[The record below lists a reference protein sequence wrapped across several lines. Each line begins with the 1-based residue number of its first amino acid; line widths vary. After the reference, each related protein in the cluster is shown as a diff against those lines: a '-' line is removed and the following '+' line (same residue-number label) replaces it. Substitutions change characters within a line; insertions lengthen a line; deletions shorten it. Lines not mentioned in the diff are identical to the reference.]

1 MVDITKLNIRYVD
14 DNGFY
19 NDYDKNEYF
28 RLNDKEII
36 ELRRYHH
43 NMLIAKNRVRVKDSS
58 YKVNVYNK
66 NIIKKRKRFKKDNSK
81 GRITKRWLK
90 RNAKPLTI
98 RCALG
103 VTLTTGL
110 LFTAKGVLNNSSSN
124 EVLTAAITNDKKVA
138 NDLLPINNKGT
149 LLAFEGEFVNDDKQ
163 EIKDIIKKYCD
174 IYNLNYDLVY
184 ELLVNMTDNFSSDD
198 FYEGRIDGIR
208 CKGEEVEADSNEE
221 LLIYAIRHIK
231 QIPEDFDIS
240 IDDLYEDSGYVD
252 NSDYFAEIK
261 YYSRIFGLDE
271 CLVAAIVQA
280 ETGFDSD
287 LFNDNNNPAGLKESK
302 DKWWKF
308 DNKAQGFIELCLEIR
323 KYYSQ
328 IGYSHFEV
336 NDDIIALIGDKHAPL
351 SDNNPYWVS
360 NVISN
365 YHMYQDDYSEYFST
379 DNDKNISL

>member
-66 NIIKKRKRFKKDNSK
+66 NITKKIRRFKKDNSRW
-81 GRITKRWLK
+81 RIKRWLK

-124 EVLTAAITNDKKVA
+124 EVLAAAITNDKKVA

-184 ELLVNMTDNFSSDD
+184 EFLANMTDNFSSDD

-261 YYSRIFGLDE
+261 YYSRVFGLDE
-271 CLVAAIVQA
+271 CLVAAIVQS

-287 LFNDNNNPAGLKESK
+287 LFNDYNNPAGLKASRDE
-302 DKWWKF
+302 WWNF

>member
-1 MVDITKLNIRYVD
+1 MVDITKLNMRYVD

-43 NMLIAKNRVRVKDSS
+43 NILIAKNRVRVKDSS

-66 NIIKKRKRFKKDNSK
+66 NITKKIRRFKKDNSRW
-81 GRITKRWLK
+81 RIKRWLK

-110 LFTAKGVLNNSSSN
+110 LFTAKGLLNNSSSN
-124 EVLTAAITNDKKVA
+124 EVLAVAITNDKKVD
-138 NDLLPINNKGT
+138 NDLLPSNNKGT

-184 ELLVNMTDNFSSDD
+184 ELLANMTDNFSSDD

-252 NSDYFAEIK
+252 NSDYFDEIK
-261 YYSRIFGLDE
+261 YYSRVFGLDE
-271 CLVAAIVQA
+271 CLVAAIVQS

-287 LFNDNNNPAGLKESK
+287 LFNDYNNPAGLKESK
-302 DKWWKF
+302 DEWWNF

>member
-1 MVDITKLNIRYVD
+1 MVDITKLNMRYVD

-43 NMLIAKNRVRVKDSS
+43 NILIAKNRVRVKDSS

-66 NIIKKRKRFKKDNSK
+66 NITKKIRRFKKDNSRW
-81 GRITKRWLK
+81 RIKRWLK

-110 LFTAKGVLNNSSSN
+110 LFTAKGILNNSSSN
-124 EVLTAAITNDKKVA
+124 EVLEAAITNDKKVD
-138 NDLLPINNKGT
+138 NDLLPSNNKGT

-252 NSDYFAEIK
+252 NSDYFDEIK
-261 YYSRIFGLDE
+261 YYSRVFGLDE
-271 CLVAAIVQA
+271 CLVAAIVQS

-287 LFNDNNNPAGLKESK
+287 LFNDYNNPAGLKESK
-302 DKWWKF
+302 DEWWNF

>member
-1 MVDITKLNIRYVD
+1 MVDITKLNMRYVD

-28 RLNDKEII
+28 RLNDEEII

-43 NMLIAKNRVRVKDSS
+43 NILIAKNRVRVKDTT

-66 NIIKKRKRFKKDNSK
+66 NIIRKRKRFKKYNSRW
-81 GRITKRWLK
+81 RIKRWLK

-124 EVLTAAITNDKKVA
+124 EVLAAAITNDKKVD
-138 NDLLPINNKGT
+138 NDLLPSNNKGT

-252 NSDYFAEIK
+252 NSDYFDEIK
-261 YYSRIFGLDE
+261 YYSRVFGLDE
-271 CLVAAIVQA
+271 CLVAAIVQS

-287 LFNDNNNPAGLKESK
+287 LFNDYNNPAGLKESR
-302 DKWWKF
+302 DEWWNF

>member
-1 MVDITKLNIRYVD
+1 MVDITKLNMRYVD

-43 NMLIAKNRVRVKDSS
+43 NILIAKNRVRVKDSS

-66 NIIKKRKRFKKDNSK
+66 NITKKIRRFKKDNSRW
-81 GRITKRWLK
+81 RIKRWLK

-124 EVLTAAITNDKKVA
+124 EVVAAAITNDKKVA
-138 NDLLPINNKGT
+138 NDLLPSNNKGT

-184 ELLVNMTDNFSSDD
+184 ELLANMTDNFSSDD

-271 CLVAAIVQA
+271 CLVAAIVQS

-302 DKWWKF
+302 DKWWDF

-336 NDDIIALIGDKHAPL
+336 DDDIIALIGDKHAPL

-365 YHMYQDDYSEYFST
+365 YHMYQDNYSDYFST

>member
-66 NIIKKRKRFKKDNSK
+66 NITKKIRRFKKDNSRW
-81 GRITKRWLK
+81 RIKRWLK

-124 EVLTAAITNDKKVA
+124 EVLAAAITNDKKVA

-231 QIPEDFDIS
+231 QIPEDFDLS

-271 CLVAAIVQA
+271 CLVAAIVQS

-287 LFNDNNNPAGLKESK
+287 LFNDYNNPAGLKASRDE
-302 DKWWKF
+302 WWNF

>member
-1 MVDITKLNIRYVD
+1 MVDITKLNMRYVD

-43 NMLIAKNRVRVKDSS
+43 NMLIAKNRVRVKDTT

-66 NIIKKRKRFKKDNSK
+66 NIIKKRKRFKKYNSRW
-81 GRITKRWLK
+81 GIKRWLK

-110 LFTAKGVLNNSSSN
+110 LFTAKGLLNNSSSN
-124 EVLTAAITNDKKVA
+124 EVLEAAITNDKKVD
-138 NDLLPINNKGT
+138 NDLLPSNNKGT

-184 ELLVNMTDNFSSDD
+184 ELLANMTDNFSSDD

-208 CKGEEVEADSNEE
+208 CKGREVEADSNEE

-231 QIPEDFDIS
+231 QIPEDFDLS

-271 CLVAAIVQA
+271 CLVAAIVQS

-287 LFNDNNNPAGLKESK
+287 LFNDYNNPAGLKASRDE
-302 DKWWKF
+302 WWDF

-336 NDDIIALIGDKHAPL
+336 DDDIIALIGDKHAPL

>member
-1 MVDITKLNIRYVD
+1 MVDITKLNMRYVD

-43 NMLIAKNRVRVKDSS
+43 NILIAKNRVRVKDSS

-66 NIIKKRKRFKKDNSK
+66 NITKKIRRFKKDNSRW
-81 GRITKRWLK
+81 RIKRWLK

-110 LFTAKGVLNNSSSN
+110 LFTAKGLLNNSSSN
-124 EVLTAAITNDKKVA
+124 EVLAAAITNDKKVD
-138 NDLLPINNKGT
+138 NDLLPSNNKGT
-149 LLAFEGEFVNDDKQ
+149 LLAFEGEFVNDDVQ
-163 EIKDIIKKYCD
+163 QIKEIIKKYCD
-174 IYNLNYDLVY
+174 IYNLNYNLVY
-184 ELLVNMTDNFSSDD
+184 ELLANMTDNFSSDD

-261 YYSRIFGLDE
+261 YYSRVFGLDE
-271 CLVAAIVQA
+271 CLVAAIVQS

-287 LFNDNNNPAGLKESK
+287 LFNDYNNPAGLKASRDE
-302 DKWWKF
+302 WWNF

-365 YHMYQDDYSEYFST
+365 YHMYQDDYYEYFST